1 MRELGLWDAGDG
13 VDQSFADVAAL
24 AADCRFSDCAH
35 EGEPGCAV
43 LAAVEDGRLP
53 AERLESYRKL
63 LRELQHLEV
72 KGDPRALAEARKRRR
87 SFARSLR
94 RSAY

>member
-13 VDQSFADVAAL
+13 IDQTFADVAAL
-24 AADCRFSDCAH
+24 AAECRFSDCAH

-63 LRELQHLEV
+63 LREL
-72 KGDPRALAEARKRRR
+72 DTSR
-87 SFARSLR
+87 
-94 RSAY
+94 